1 MTKAPSPGKGEQE
14 RLTRIVQLTASL
26 ADCKAMLT
34 SRHCE
39 MDLVRGLDHLE
50 TMDSRDTRNISSQSS
65 KQQEDPVSEKG
76 LHAQEDGF

>member
-1 MTKAPSPGKGEQE
+1 
-14 RLTRIVQLTASL
+14 
-26 ADCKAMLT
+26 
-34 SRHCE
+34 

-65 KQQEDPVSEKG
+65 KQHQDPFSETG